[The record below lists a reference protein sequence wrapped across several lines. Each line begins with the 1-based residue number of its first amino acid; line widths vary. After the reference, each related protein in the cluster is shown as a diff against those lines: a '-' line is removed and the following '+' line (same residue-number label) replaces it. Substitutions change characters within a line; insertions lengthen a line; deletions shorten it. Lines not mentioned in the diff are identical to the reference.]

1 MNRIGYVLLT
11 LAAVYLV
18 LGFALGIAMGVAHDF
33 RLAPLHA
40 HINLVGWVTHGLMG
54 LAFIAWPQLAT
65 CRTAPFQVWIFGLSA
80 PVFMVGLV
88 FALLREQPLIAIIG
102 SFGVFTGVVMFA
114 LLAMRALR
122 SSQESVAT
130 RAPAE

>member
-18 LGFALGIAMGVAHDF
+18 IGISLGIAMGVAHDF

-88 FALLREQPLIAIIG
+88 FALLRDQPLIAIIG

-114 LLAMRALR
+114 LLALRALR
-122 SSQESVAT
+122 VSQEKVGA
-130 RAPAE
+130 AAE

>member
-11 LAAVYLV
+11 FAAAYLV
-18 LGFALGIAMGVAHDF
+18 LGIALGIAMGVAHDF

>member
-1 MNRIGYVLLT
+1 MNRIGNVLLT

-18 LGFALGIAMGVAHDF
+18 LGIALGIAMGVAHDF

>member
-1 MNRIGYVLLT
+1 MTRIGYVLLT
-11 LAAVYLV
+11 LAAIYLV
-18 LGFALGIAMGVAHDF
+18 IGISLGIAMGVAHDF

-54 LAFIAWPQLAT
+54 LSFIAWPQLAT

-80 PVFMVGLV
+80 PVFLVGLV
-88 FALLREQPLIAIIG
+88 FALLREQPLLAIVG

-114 LLAMRALR
+114 LLALRALR
-122 SSQESVAT
+122 MGREDVVS
-130 RAPAE
+130 RAAAE

>member
-18 LGFALGIAMGVAHDF
+18 LGIALGIAMGVAHDF

-40 HINLVGWVTHGLMG
+40 HINLVSWVTHGLIG

-88 FALLREQPLIAIIG
+88 FALLRDQPLIAIIG

-114 LLAMRALR
+114 LLALRALR
-122 SSQESVAT
+122 VSQEKVGA
-130 RAPAE
+130 AAE

>member
-18 LGFALGIAMGVAHDF
+18 IGISLGIAMGVAHDF

-114 LLAMRALR
+114 LLALRALR
-122 SSQESVAT
+122 VSQESAVT
-130 RAPAE
+130 RAAAE

>member
-1 MNRIGYVLLT
+1 MSRIGYVLLT

-18 LGFALGIAMGVAHDF
+18 LSIALGIAMGVAHDF

-40 HINLVGWVTHGLMG
+40 HIDLVGWVPHGLMG
-54 LAFIAWPQLAT
+54 LAFISWPQLAT
-65 CRTAPFQVWIFGLSA
+65 CRTEPFQVWTFGLSA

-88 FALLREQPLIAIIG
+88 FALLRDQPVIG
-102 SFGVFTGVVMFA
+102 SFGVFTGVMMFA
-114 LLAMRALR
+114 LRALR
-122 SSQESVAT
+122 ITQDSVAT